1 MFSSGASEVRER
13 PDTVGWRSV
22 ATAIH
27 SMRQLPMPMLLTVV
41 SSDCE
46 PLWVDFSTG
55 RYYWERPLVAMP
67 ERPAGV
73 TVYSQP
79 IEPGNPPYPW
89 VSWRSMDPLLWQ
101 IGRFAFGTDRAT
113 WMRPGDRYALQRWP
127 NLTEI
132 PHTADEI
139 RMIATLANGYLTAGE
154 LALLSATDEPTA
166 QRVLNM
172 LSLMGAVK
180 PAAGPL
186 APPAI
191 VARVQAQPR
200 PAQPATASAPTSFG
214 FFSRLRER
222 LTGGR

>member
-1 MFSSGASEVRER
+1 
-13 PDTVGWRSV
+13 
-22 ATAIH
+22 
-27 SMRQLPMPMLLTVV
+27 
-41 SSDCE
+41 
-46 PLWVDFSTG
+46 
-55 RYYWERPLVAMP
+55 
-67 ERPAGV
+67 
-73 TVYSQP
+73 
-79 IEPGNPPYPW
+79 
-89 VSWRSMDPLLWQ
+89 
-101 IGRFAFGTDRAT
+101 
-113 WMRPGDRYALQRWP
+113 
-127 NLTEI
+127 
-132 PHTADEI
+132 
-139 RMIATLANGYLTAGE
+139 MIATLANGYLTAGE

>member
-1 MFSSGASEVRER
+1 MFAGGTSEVRER

-22 ATAIH
+22 ATAMH

-41 SSDCE
+41 MQDCE
-46 PLWVDFSTG
+46 PLWVDFSTS
-55 RYYWERPLVAMP
+55 RYYWERSLLAMP
-67 ERPAGV
+67 EMPGGV

-79 IEPGNPPYPW
+79 LEVGNPPYPW
-89 VSWRSMDPLLWQ
+89 VPWRAMDPLLWQ
-101 IGRFAFGTDRAT
+101 IGRFAFGGERAT

-139 RMIATLANGYLTAGE
+139 RMIATLANGYLTAQE
-154 LALLSATDEPTA
+154 LALLTGQDEPTA
-166 QRVLNM
+166 QQVLNR

-186 APPAI
+186 APPSI
-191 VARVQAQPR
+191 VTQAQGQPQR
-200 PAQPATASAPTSFG
+200 LALESTPASSFG
-214 FFSRLRER
+214 LFNRLRDR
-222 LTGGR
+222 LGGR